1 MKLSRNQIIFI
12 IVLSIILIMSIA
24 AYFLTRNKDNYVL
37 SRENFSNKLKI
48 KDLIAARLN
57 PDGTYKYL
65 TSPEIKDA
73 KMKRKVFVNKL
84 LLDPKIIKFKQQY
97 FANLLKKEPKRPPM
111 NIILGRSP
119 GQKDPKPITENFGP
133 PGTAE
138 EMKKARADKE
148 MDEYL
153 KAIDDATSTA
163 VEDILTSTY
172 GVFKCKDSD
181 EPNCMTEALENLLIK
196 VGVAVLEIG
205 LACAGLGFLNPVID
219 GLFGGEGSSG
229 PPPIDYN
236 KISNIVKTQALE
248 TYVKDMN
255 IQLDNVKSWFQ
266 TYMGSKTYNTQAS
279 CDNSITTED
288 IISCMKQP
296 DSFKTNLKFDPS
308 LIVQD
313 VGALGGEKNKRVFL
327 TNLINSGPLYNMVK
341 YSDKYG
347 INGIIS
353 YGSGSASA
361 ATQLY
366 STFKLVIG
374 FYIVYYQEMAML
386 DQNTYGKNND
396 KYYNPWFSKYIG
408 EPSQIGKKQVA
419 GSLLGELQ
427 ELCQKLFNYLKRTF
441 KLYFSNLI
449 WSDHSDGCTQTF
461 FGTCTRWSN
470 LEDIS
475 NCCDQNWWN
484 LINVKYPATNLIWGP
499 KLTYLNDSTINKVN
513 ITNWFMFFFNDYM
526 NFPFDNM
533 ALLKNMAGIDLL
545 VGEKNFD
552 WKTYVY
558 SEQYDTNNSI
568 VYSSEGGFPFG
579 SSKMSYRTTVNI
591 LNNPNSYKS
600 NSSSNYMGASYCT
613 PYIPSEEEKGVTCG
627 NGFSNI
633 KPFDATVFNIR
644 GDPKKYTDNMY
655 CNLGQSAVSCVR
667 AGMSPGTNQGDIEK
681 NSRTAF
687 CVNTENNETSD
698 LQQANKVLV
707 GKCSTNEILWF
718 FNYTI
723 EANGINLRVASSLG
737 PAPYSDE
744 VPEFRKGGKYYNL
757 KIDNYSPDVFD
768 ITDYIKYLIE
778 SYKVN
783 FGIDLPP
790 LSEYFRVLLN
800 LSLSKIPADPGT
812 LDGTTRPP
820 INLEASI
827 SRYPIEII
835 SASNIE
841 ANLLK
846 ITAKIYKN

>member
-1 MKLSRNQIIFI
+1 
-12 IVLSIILIMSIA
+12 MSIA
-24 AYFLTRNKDNYVL
+24 AYFLTRTKDNYVL

-65 TSPEIKDA
+65 TRAEIEDQ

-84 LLDPKIIKFKQQY
+84 LLNPKIIKFKQQY
-97 FANLLKKEPKRPPM
+97 FANLLKKQPKPPSM
-111 NIILGRSP
+111 NIILVRSP
-119 GQKDPKPITENFGP
+119 GQKYPKPIIENLWT
-133 PGTAE
+133 PGTEE
-138 EMKKARADKE
+138 EMKKARADKA
-148 MDEYL
+148 MDDYL
-153 KAIDDATSTA
+153 IAIDDAKSRA
-163 VEDILTSTY
+163 VKDIIKSAY
-172 GVFKCKDSD
+172 GVFECKDSD
-181 EPNCMTEALENLLIK
+181 EPNCMKNAVENLLLKAGI
-196 VGVAVLEIG
+196 AALEIG
-205 LACAGLGFLNPVID
+205 LACAGLGFLNPIID
-219 GLFGGEGSSG
+219 KLFGGDGESDG
-229 PPPIDYN
+229 PPPIDYDR
-236 KISNIVKTQALE
+236 ITNIVRTQAID
-248 TYVKDMN
+248 TYIDNMN
-255 IQLDNVKSWFQ
+255 IQIKNVKDWFNAY
-266 TYMGSKTYNTQAS
+266 TASKTYNTQAS
-279 CDNSITTED
+279 CDDSTTTD
-288 IISCMKQP
+288 KIISCMTHP
-296 DSFKTNLKFDPS
+296 DSQKTNLKFDPS
-308 LIVQD
+308 LIVQNT
-313 VGALGGEKNKRVFL
+313 GTLEGKTINKRVYL
-327 TNLINSGPLYNMVK
+327 TNAIETGPLFKMINHDDVYA
-341 YSDKYG
+341 
-347 INGIIS
+347 INGIIT
-353 YGSGSASA
+353 YGLKSASA

-374 FYIVYYQEMAML
+374 FYIIYYQEMAML
-386 DQNTYGKNND
+386 DQNTSGTKNN

-408 EPSQIGKKQVA
+408 EPTLLRKKQRA
-419 GSLLGELQ
+419 GSLLGDLQ
-427 ELCQKLFNYLKRTF
+427 DLCEKLFYYLKVTF
-441 KLYFSNLI
+441 YLYFSSLI
-449 WSDHSDGCTQTF
+449 ISDHSDKCYAGSLDCV
-461 FGTCTRWSN
+461 RWFNIVDS
-470 LEDIS
+470 S

-484 LINVKYPATNLIWGP
+484 LINVKYPAADFTWGPYLTNLDPAPIY
-499 KLTYLNDSTINKVN
+499 KMNAVAS
-513 ITNWFMFFFNDYM
+513 FMFFFNDYM

-533 ALLKNMAGIDLL
+533 ALLKNMAGID
-545 VGEKNFD
+545 VIAGEQDFNWRDFN
-552 WKTYVY
+552 TYHNTNSTVY
-558 SEQYDTNNSI
+558 STN
-568 VYSSEGGFPFG
+568 GGFPFG
-579 SSKMSYRTTVNI
+579 SSKMSYETTVDVFT
-591 LNNPNSYKS
+591 NPNSYKS

-783 FGIDLPP
+783 YGIDLPP
-790 LSEYFRVLLN
+790 LRTYFRVLLN

-827 SRYPIEII
+827 SEYPIEII

-841 ANLLK
+841 TNLLK
-846 ITAKIYKN
+846 ITAKIYKD